1 MPIIEPIF
9 DEEPEIIQVI
19 PTVPTFQD
27 PIRLVPTVTKS
38 FIPEQNQITP
48 SPRRGQNPRKLLKK
62 TGLAAVETPR
72 TINEPVRGDFG
83 SRRIRPT
90 GQRARGQRPKNTQ
103 IPIVAQIPVEKTTE
117 RNILVLEPFD
127 LEPLVEEPVFAPT
140 TTRAPVV
147 LTPQKLPR
155 KFAAVKSQNP
165 KQSSNRK
172 QRVGIVDRYSVQ
184 NEDGSFT
191 WGYQSADGSFKEE
204 TIGIDCVTRGR

>member
-1 MPIIEPIF
+1 M
-9 DEEPEIIQVI
+9 I

-48 SPRRGQNPRKLLKK
+48 SPPRRGQNPRKLLKK
-62 TGLAAVETPR
+62 TGLAAAAVETPR
-72 TINEPVRGDFG
+72 TINEPVRGGFG

-90 GQRARGQRPKNTQ
+90 GQRARGQRPKSQ
-103 IPIVAQIPVEKTTE
+103 IQTIVSQIPVEKTTE
-117 RNILVLEPFD
+117 QPLVFD
-127 LEPLVEEPVFAPT
+127 LEPLAPEPVFAPT

-147 LTPQKLPR
+147 LTQAQKLPR
-155 KFAAVKSQNP
+155 KFAAVKSQT
-165 KQSSNRK
+165 KQSTNNRK
-172 QRVGIVDRYSVQ
+172 RVGIVDRYSVQ

>member
-1 MPIIEPIF
+1 M
-9 DEEPEIIQVI
+9 
-19 PTVPTFQD
+19 
-27 PIRLVPTVTKS
+27 VPTVTKS
-38 FIPEQNQITP
+38 FIPEQNQILVS
-48 SPRRGQNPRKLLKK
+48 SPRRNNPRNLLKK

-72 TINEPVRGDFG
+72 TINEPVREPARGFG

-90 GQRARGQRPKNTQ
+90 GQRARGQRPKPAVQTF
-103 IPIVAQIPVEKTTE
+103 VSQIPVEKTTE
-117 RNILVLEPFD
+117 TPFVFD
-127 LEPLVEEPVFAPT
+127 LEPQEPVFAPT

-155 KFAAVKSQNP
+155 KFASVKPTTKQN
-165 KQSSNRK
+165 NRK
-172 QRVGIVDRYSVQ
+172 RVGIVDRYSVQ

>member
-1 MPIIEPIF
+1 M
-9 DEEPEIIQVI
+9 

-27 PIRLVPTVTKS
+27 PIRLVPTVQKS
-38 FIPEQNQITP
+38 LIPTQNQITP
-48 SPRRGQNPRKLLKK
+48 GPRRGNNPRKLLKK

-72 TINEPVRGDFG
+72 TINEPVRGFG

-90 GQRARGQRPKNTQ
+90 GQRARGQRPIQ
-103 IPIVAQIPVEKTTE
+103 LVEQIPVEKTTE
-117 RNILVLEPFD
+117 PTVFRLEPS
-127 LEPLVEEPVFAPT
+127 EPVFEPT

-155 KFAAVKSQNP
+155 KFAAVKTQ
-165 KQSSNRK
+165 KQSTSNNNNRKK